1 MTFNHLAVLKS
12 LETLKFINKPDNII
26 NLGVQTLTISSNHIN
41 HIIKNN
47 LCQQEL
53 FPQLIKLKEKFKN
66 NKKVSTG
73 DFFKTIGF
81 SDYQSIDINEEENS
95 LPFDLNTVIEDTYG
109 YKKQYDL
116 VINNGTGEHVFNQ
129 FSLFKNMHNLCK
141 KNGIMLHIYPFIDWI
156 NHGFYC
162 LQPIA
167 FADVSAANNYEILK
181 ISFGNSNGAEVSYN
195 IELNQL
201 FGQLKPNDSKSDI
214 FKMMEFAKKHLDKNI
229 QVVSILKK
237 KSSNEFIIPLQG
249 KYLSDVKSLN
259 KNNIYQNQKVG
270 SSKAIGQIPDN
281 NKRKN

>member
-1 MTFNHLAVLKS
+1 MTFNNLAVLKS
-12 LETLKFINKPDNII
+12 LETLKFINKPENII
-26 NLGVQTLTISSNHIN
+26 NLGVQTLTISDDYIN

-53 FPQLIKLKEKFKN
+53 FPQLVTLREKFKK
-66 NKKVSTG
+66 NKKVSTS
-73 DFFKTIGF
+73 DFFKTVGF
-81 SDYQSIDINEEENS
+81 LNYQTIDINEEENS
-95 LPFDLNTVIEDTYG
+95 LAFDLNTVIEDTYG
-109 YKKQYDL
+109 YKEKYDL

-195 IELNQL
+195 IELNRL
-201 FGQLKPNDSKSDI
+201 FGQLKPNDLKSDI
-214 FKMMEFAKKHLDKNI
+214 FEVMEFAKKHLDKNI
-229 QVVSILKK
+229 LIVSMLKK
-237 KSSNEFIIPLQG
+237 KSNDEFVIPLQG
-249 KYLSDVKSLN
+249 KYLSDVNSL
-259 KNNIYQNQKVG
+259 KKRNIYQSQKVG
-270 SSKAIGQIPDN
+270 SSQAIGQIPDN

>member
-12 LETLKFINKPDNII
+12 LETLKFINKPENII
-26 NLGVQTLTISSNHIN
+26 NLGVQTLTISHDFIN

-53 FPQLIKLKEKFKN
+53 FPQLVKLREKFKN
-66 NKKVSTG
+66 NSKVSTS
-73 DFFKTIGF
+73 DFFKTFGF
-81 SDYQSIDINEEENS
+81 LNYQTIDINEEENS
-95 LPFDLNTVIEDTYG
+95 LAFDLNTVIEDTYG
-109 YKKQYDL
+109 YKEKYDL

-181 ISFGNSNGAEVSYN
+181 ISFGNSNGAEVSYD
-195 IELNQL
+195 IELNRL
-201 FGQLKPNDSKSDI
+201 FGQLKPNDLKSDI
-214 FKMMEFAKKHLDKNI
+214 FKAMEFAKTNLDKNI
-229 QVVSILKK
+229 QIVSILKK
-237 KSSNEFIIPLQG
+237 KSNDEFVIPLQG
-249 KYLSDVKSLN
+249 KYLSDVKSL
-259 KNNIYQNQKVG
+259 KKSNIYQNQKVG
-270 SSKAIGQIPDN
+270 SSQATGQVPDN